1 MKFMNTNS
9 LPQGFDYINTIS
21 DPWSI
26 KPKSYNFMKELS
38 KSKEVLLKIH
48 QDKVKRINPCQGHAF
63 SDEGAESL
71 EELNIELPLKC
82 IHFKDYNL
90 CSCKNICEQCKID

>member
-1 MKFMNTNS
+1 MNTNN
-9 LPQGFDYINTIS
+9 LPQGVNYKDTIL

-26 KPKSYNFMKELS
+26 KPKTYNFMKEL
-38 KSKEVLLKIH
+38 
-48 QDKVKRINPCQGHAF
+48 QRINPCQAHAF